1 MHTLTV
7 QVQDSVFQ
15 EFLNFISKR
24 KETIEIK
31 QDKNLE
37 EDPFFYGRQKELH
50 SIRENIKNGNSELK
64 SFEEFEN
71 RANSLEKELDLKY
84 AN

>member
-37 EDPFFYGRQKELH
+37 EDPFFYERQKELH
-50 SIRENIKNGNSELK
+50 SIRENIKNGTSELT
-64 SFEEFEN
+64 SFEDFEN
-71 RANSLEKELDLKY
+71 RANNLEKELDLKY

>member
-24 KETIEIK
+24 KETIKIK
-31 QDKNLE
+31 QDEKM
-37 EDPFFYGRQKELH
+37 EDDPYFYERQKELN
-50 SIRENIKNGNSELK
+50 SIRENIKNGTSELV
-64 SFEEFEN
+64 SFEAFES
-71 RANSLEKELDLKY
+71 RADTLEKELDLKY